1 MNLEEKLKGLSDEQV
16 LQSREQYGNN
26 EIQEA
31 PPETFLQ
38 KVVES
43 LKDPM
48 LILLLG
54 IAFFM
59 LVLACFGQAE
69 IYEPIGTFIAVALV
83 AIISARTEMASDKK
97 YRELKDS
104 TKAEPV
110 KVYRNGVLTVV
121 DVSEIVV
128 GDIVVLQNGDKIP
141 ADGILIQGDI
151 RVNNASLNG
160 ETEECKKF
168 AAAEDW
174 EFPDEVKGD
183 TLVDKHSLFKGT
195 TIYNGEGIME
205 VVKVGMATMMG
216 EMAADMADEDVDSPL
231 KVKLAKLAKQ
241 ISTFGYI
248 GAIVIAIVY
257 MIHFIMLAGGF
268 SAYFASGGMNIFKD
282 VIEAATIA
290 IMIVVCAVPRH
301 LGNEIELYYSEVC
314 MN

>member
-1 MNLEEKLKGLSDEQV
+1 MKLEENLKGLSDEQV
-16 LQSREQYGNN
+16 LQSREKYGKN
-26 EIQEA
+26 EIEEA
-31 PPETFLQ
+31 APETFLQ
-38 KVVES
+38 KVLES

-48 LILLLG
+48 LMLLIG
-54 IAFFM
+54 IATFM
-59 LVLACFGQAE
+59 LILSFFGQAE
-69 IYEPIGTFIAVALV
+69 WYEPVGTFIAVALV

-141 ADGILIQGDI
+141 ADGTLIQGDI

>member
-1 MNLEEKLKGLSDEQV
+1 MEEKLKGLSDEQV
-16 LQSREQYGNN
+16 LKSREQYGKN

-31 PPETFLQ
+31 EPETFLQ
-38 KVVES
+38 KVLES

-48 LILLLG
+48 LMLLMG
-54 IAFFM
+54 IATFM
-59 LVLACFGQAE
+59 LVLSFFGQAE
-69 IYEPIGTFIAVALV
+69 WYEPVGTFIAVALV
-83 AIISARTEMASDKK
+83 AFISARTEMSSDKK
-97 YRELKDS
+97 YRELKNS
-104 TKAEPV
+104 TKAEPI

-141 ADGILIQGDI
+141 ADGTLIQGDI

-174 EFPDEVKGD
+174 QFPDEVKGD

-205 VVKVGMATMMG
+205 VAKVGMATMMG

-231 KVKLAKLAKQ
+231 KVKLTKLAGQ

-248 GAIVIAIVY
+248 GAIAIAIVY
-257 MIHFIMLAGGF
+257 MVHFIMLAGGF
-268 SAYFASGGMNIFKD
+268 GPYFASGGMNILKD
-282 VIEAATIA
+282 VIVIFE
-290 IMIVVCAVPRH
+290 
-301 LGNEIELYYSEVC
+301 
-314 MN
+314 

>member
-1 MNLEEKLKGLSDEQV
+1 MKLEEKLKGLSDEQV
-16 LQSREQYGNN
+16 SQSREKYGKN
-26 EIQEA
+26 EIEEA
-31 PPETFLQ
+31 APETFLQ
-38 KVVES
+38 KVLES

-48 LILLLG
+48 LMLLIG
-54 IAFFM
+54 IATFM
-59 LVLACFGQAE
+59 LILSFFGQAE
-69 IYEPIGTFIAVALV
+69 WYEPVGTFIAVALV

-128 GDIVVLQNGDKIP
+128 GDIVVLQNGDKVP

-168 AAAEDW
+168 ACAEDF
-174 EFPDEVKGD
+174 EFPEEVTGD
-183 TLVDKHSLFKGT
+183 TLVDKHCMFKGT
-195 TIYNGEGIME
+195 TIYNGEGVME
-205 VVKVGMATMMG
+205 VTRVGMKTMMG

>member
-1 MNLEEKLKGLSDEQV
+1 MKLEEKLEGLSDEQV
-16 LQSREQYGNN
+16 LQSREKYGKN
-26 EIQEA
+26 EIEEA
-31 PPETFLQ
+31 APETFLQ
-38 KVVES
+38 KVLES

-48 LILLLG
+48 LILLIG
-54 IAFFM
+54 IATFM
-59 LVLACFGQAE
+59 LVLSFFGQAE
-69 IYEPIGTFIAVALV
+69 WYESVGTYIAVALV

-141 ADGILIQGDI
+141 ADGTLIQGDI

-174 EFPDEVKGD
+174 EFPTEVKGD